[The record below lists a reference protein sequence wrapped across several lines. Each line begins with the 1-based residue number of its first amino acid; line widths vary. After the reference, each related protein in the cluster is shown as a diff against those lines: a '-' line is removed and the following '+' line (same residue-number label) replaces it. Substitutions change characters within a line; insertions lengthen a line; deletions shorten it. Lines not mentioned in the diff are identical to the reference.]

1 MLSHKS
7 FIILALTFDSIWVNF
22 HIFYEVG
29 IPFHSFAHDYLIPEA
44 LVENTILS
52 PFNFL
57 NTLVKNHVSVLNHF
71 SHTQFCA
78 TLQSV
83 VHQTPLSMGFSKQ
96 EYWSSLPCPP
106 PGDLL
111 DPGIKPRSFRLLCWQ
126 VGSLPLAPP
135 GKPVKQTSADPK
147 CEGGFSGHSINLDAC
162 LIPIPQCLNYCCYL
176 NCFEMFDFSNF
187 VIF

>member
-106 PGDLL
+106 PGDLAN
-111 DPGIKPRSFRLLCWQ
+111 PVIKPRSRALQ
-126 VGSLPLAPP
+126 VDSSPSEPP
-135 GKPVKQTSADPK
+135 GKQWLLKTYQ
-147 CEGGFSGHSINLDAC
+147 
-162 LIPIPQCLNYCCYL
+162 LNAFCI
-176 NCFEMFDFSNF
+176 EMQITT
-187 VIF
+187 V

>member
-57 NTLVKNHVSVLNHF
+57 NTLVKNHVSVLSHF
-71 SHTQFCA
+71 SRTQFCA

-111 DPGIKPRSFRLLCWQ
+111 DPGIKPASLVSPARAGEFFTNSATWEVPWQ
-126 VGSLPLAPP
+126 DTKQKMEAPWFPFQSLFHETL
-135 GKPVKQTSADPK
+135 S
-147 CEGGFSGHSINLDAC
+147 H
-162 LIPIPQCLNYCCYL
+162 
-176 NCFEMFDFSNF
+176 
-187 VIF
+187 

>member
-57 NTLVKNHVSVLNHF
+57 NTLVKNHVSVLSHF

-96 EYWSSLPCPP
+96 EYWSGLPCPSSSWPFIPLP
-106 PGDLL
+106 PLKFNLWSLL
-111 DPGIKPRSFRLLCWQ
+111 HKVLCNTGWDQGRPSAWLPGFHENTWETRKPGTQ
-126 VGSLPLAPP
+126 VWGWVWA
-135 GKPVKQTSADPK
+135 G
-147 CEGGFSGHSINLDAC
+147 E
-162 LIPIPQCLNYCCYL
+162 
-176 NCFEMFDFSNF
+176 
-187 VIF
+187 